1 MRTTSNQVTRPQA
14 SAEDHLT
21 FLVGEPGHQSS
32 FYTHSLVHTL
42 ALKSSSTKKRNGD
55 DDDSSNDNDNDKN
68 NKDDDDEN
76 YDDDDF
82 KYIFQTCDAGTN
94 SFAKGFSRE
103 VRLSLVVSRGLLKKQ
118 KENPSFNNYR

>member
-1 MRTTSNQVTRPQA
+1 M
-14 SAEDHLT
+14 T

-32 FYTHSLVHTL
+32 FYTHSLVDTL
-42 ALKSSSTKKRNGD
+42 ALKSSSTKKRND

-68 NKDDDDEN
+68 NKDDDHEN
-76 YDDDDF
+76 YDDDVF

-118 KENPSFNNYR
+118 KEKPSFNNYR

>member
-1 MRTTSNQVTRPQA
+1 MTSNQVTRLQA
-14 SAEDHLT
+14 SAEDHST
-21 FLVGEPGHQSS
+21 FVVGEPGHQSS
-32 FYTHSLVHTL
+32 FYTYSLVHNL
-42 ALKSSSTKKRNGD
+42 ALKSSSTKKRND

-68 NKDDDDEN
+68 NKDDDHEN
-76 YDDDDF
+76 YDDDVF

-118 KENPSFNNYR
+118 KEKPSFNNYR